1 MGVLTQAW
9 RAQTLCQSSWL
20 LTARVVGVVIPLA
33 LPFSMV
39 ENDAPAAIAATA
51 QRLMPENK
59 RKREGR
65 TTAYWRIKLVVAPPP
80 DWKPDLVAVAVTV

>member
-1 MGVLTQAW
+1 
-9 RAQTLCQSSWL
+9 
-20 LTARVVGVVIPLA
+20 
-33 LPFSMV
+33 
-39 ENDAPAAIAATA
+39 
-51 QRLMPENK
+51 MPENK

>member
-1 MGVLTQAW
+1 MGVLTEAW
-9 RAQTLCQSSWL
+9 RAQILCQSSWL
-20 LTARVVGVVIPLA
+20 LTTRVVGVVMPLA

-39 ENDAPAAIAATA
+39 ENDPPAVIAATA

-65 TTAYWRIKLVVAPPP
+65 TTAYWRTKPVVAPLP
-80 DWKPDLVAVAVTV
+80 DWYPDLVAVAFTV